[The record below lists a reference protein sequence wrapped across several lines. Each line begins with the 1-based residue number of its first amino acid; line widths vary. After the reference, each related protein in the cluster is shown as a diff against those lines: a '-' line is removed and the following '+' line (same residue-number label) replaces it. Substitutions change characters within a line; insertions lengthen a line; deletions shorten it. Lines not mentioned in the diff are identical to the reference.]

1 MDLDRVRPVTGD
13 EAWIASVSHKLATQG
28 VLGADLYAGFFRAE
42 DHYFL
47 NLPGHHVLQ
56 ASAFRLFGPGIAVAR
71 WVSVASGVALVWA
84 VTLLAMRWYGVA
96 VAVLTGGL
104 MILWRSHVVAMDLGV
119 PLLSVARSARYDLTA
134 VMWMWV
140 ALLLADTTF
149 RRSGWLAALGT
160 GACAGI
166 ATLTQFYGFFVI
178 LVIGAAWL
186 WQFGVKGLREP
197 TIRWMAGGFAVVLL
211 PYAVHVASH
220 WHDAADQVRHAFP
233 ARLPSA
239 GVEALLDGITREPLR
254 YLRRLEPRLGR
265 WVLLVG
271 IWPALAV
278 LWTRVRGGRDV
289 GDRLV
294 ALTLVVPV
302 VLFAFLETTKAT
314 LYAFVF
320 WPSICIVAAL
330 GVVALA
336 KRALARGTGWWKAA
350 ALFGVGLMCAVAVE
364 GLGAYWY
371 DRRSSAGISDYG
383 VVGRSVGGLLPGG
396 AKVAGSARWAWALRG
411 RDYVALHNLRLQW
424 LARSTAPRS
433 GHTVAEFIQAAGVE
447 YVVVDADVRSDL
459 ERSADEFAAGVTNLL
474 QNCTRRGGERTDRT
488 YGKIEVR
495 RIVPAAACPLG
506 DG

>member
-1 MDLDRVRPVTGD
+1 MFFVWSAALDLDRVRPVTGD
-13 EAWIASVSHKLATQG
+13 DAWITSISHKLATQG
-28 VLGADLYAGFFRAE
+28 VLGADLYAGFFR
-42 DHYFL
+42 D
-47 NLPGHHVLQ
+47 VLQ
-56 ASAFRLFGPGIAVAR
+56 ASACRLFGPGIAVAR
-71 WVSVASGVALVWA
+71 WVSVASGIALVWA

-119 PLLSVARSARYDLTA
+119 PLLSVARSARYDL
-134 VMWMWV
+134 
-140 ALLLADTTF
+140 
-149 RRSGWLAALGT
+149 
-160 GACAGI
+160 
-166 ATLTQFYGFFVI
+166 
-178 LVIGAAWL
+178 
-186 WQFGVKGLREP
+186 
-197 TIRWMAGGFAVVLL
+197 
-211 PYAVHVASH
+211 
-220 WHDAADQVRHAFP
+220 P

-336 KRALARGTGWWKAA
+336 KRALARGTGGGRP
-350 ALFGVGLMCAVAVE
+350 LPSSGLA
-364 GLGAYWY
+364 
-371 DRRSSAGISDYG
+371 
-383 VVGRSVGGLLPGG
+383 
-396 AKVAGSARWAWALRG
+396 
-411 RDYVALHNLRLQW
+411 
-424 LARSTAPRS
+424 
-433 GHTVAEFIQAAGVE
+433 
-447 YVVVDADVRSDL
+447 
-459 ERSADEFAAGVTNLL
+459 
-474 QNCTRRGGERTDRT
+474 
-488 YGKIEVR
+488 
-495 RIVPAAACPLG
+495 
-506 DG
+506 